1 MNECVRGQSIYR
13 VATALNAVT
22 SCSSQTR
29 AAPCSGAC
37 FIENSSPGGH
47 SRYSASQSVSAVLSN
62 FHMYYFHW
70 EREREGKCWIRAYNP
85 AKLWHQSAEALNQ
98 SKQPW
103 QWLTAAGDEERRQLR
118 GRRRC
123 AAASTEY
130 GGHSSSWWMFWSWSQ
145 IQTRNHV
152 RCDNPTFICS
162 PSGVPAS
169 SQSSYWSSVPGLLIH
184 AKPSPCCFIHLW
196 AQWLWRAG
204 IIRTTCTRR
213 RERRP
218 QTDKHQRDY
227 KNIWMV

>member
-1 MNECVRGQSIYR
+1 MNEWVRGQSIYR

-47 SRYSASQSVSAVLSN
+47 SRYSASQRSVSAVLSN

-85 AKLWHQSAEALNQ
+85 AKLWHQSAEALNP

-118 GRRRC
+118 GRRIPPRNTAVIPAPGKRFDPEVKSRHVMMLQSHFYLQSFRGPC
-123 AAASTEY
+123 KFTILLLVI
-130 GGHSSSWWMFWSWSQ
+130 GSWSANTCK
-145 IQTRNHV
+145 IQPVLLYPLMSTM
-152 RCDNPTFICS
+152 T
-162 PSGVPAS
+162 PAS
-169 SQSSYWSSVPGLLIH
+169 WALGLYGLH
-184 AKPSPCCFIHLW
+184 AHG
-196 AQWLWRAG
+196 AG
-204 IIRTTCTRR
+204 DASGRR
-213 RERRP
+213 RTSIRSEGL
-218 QTDKHQRDY
+218 
-227 KNIWMV
+227 